1 MKSLL
6 FSSCFFVRSFT
17 AYSQQKIGMKN
28 KQLKMQQSPA
38 GRACTSQQ
46 MIALEI
52 IIFENLKTQSFI
64 VKRTSLVLN

>member
-1 MKSLL
+1 
-6 FSSCFFVRSFT
+6 
-17 AYSQQKIGMKN
+17 
-28 KQLKMQQSPA
+28 MQQSPA
-38 GRACTSQQ
+38 GRACTSKQ